1 MRSARRHR
9 TKQKYHRW
17 GYIVHPLIY
26 VVAFQTIAEHIKC
39 QGAIIGLSIARSDTL
54 DNNGKMTNPCR
65 SLSHLL
71 SLVYF
76 VGTLTLLQGGALYK
90 MVSSVIHHRSLIA
103 SYCYKL
109 MFWKNKCGEGR
120 ELGLEAGQW
129 VGQRTNVR
137 LWPSLPSSS
146 HLCKSL
152 YRRAVRVAK
161 IFKSACQ

>member
-9 TKQKYHRW
+9 TKQKYRRW
-17 GYIVHPLIY
+17 GYIVYPLIY

-39 QGAIIGLSIARSDTL
+39 QGAIIGLSVARSDTL

-120 ELGLEAGQW
+120 ELEAGQW
-129 VGQRTNVR
+129 VLGSENQCQAVAEFTKFNVQ
-137 LWPSLPSSS
+137 
-146 HLCKSL
+146 
-152 YRRAVRVAK
+152 ATFVK
-161 IFKSACQ
+161 IFTIGRFR